1 MLVKLRC
8 KSCFAKVAADD
19 DVIGKEVNCP
29 SCQALFF
36 IPKPQFGFGK
46 VLGGYEIE
54 QFLGSGAMG
63 EVYMARQISMNRPVA
78 LKVIK
83 HDISMDR
90 EVVDRFTYEA
100 QTLARLNHTNIVP
113 AFDAGHTDECYYMAM
128 GYIDGETLEDKLKRK
143 GPMDEVE
150 LIKISLKVIDALEY
164 AWNEFKLLH
173 RDIKPANIMI
183 DQMGEVRLMDMGIA
197 KNTTEDGGLTRPGL
211 VVGTPF
217 FMSPEQAQA
226 SAAIDYKSDVY
237 ALAASMYQMV
247 TGILPFQGQNVMA
260 ILAKKVNAP
269 VAAPHEIKSYVS
281 KELSSLILKL
291 LHYDPIERFS
301 DFDELKNS
309 LKECLKIAKKNKKK
323 ESNVVRTKFMKVP
336 DEVLQHIETEEM
348 AKSQNVKALKKN
360 KSIGL
365 IVALIVLIF
374 GLGLTL
380 ALVDTKGDEEKE
392 ELVVEELEVKKPKKI
407 LANNAALTEMF
418 AEEDGGKTEQRRIKL
433 RPRDFVAE
441 HLKYQIRMKGKV
453 GYDSLKSVGS
463 VSFNKYGALAMRQGA
478 FVDSNLKDEFHKSFV
493 DSKGFTF
500 FVIAKMNGEYNNEG
514 VIFCYGKDHENFN
527 VKLQIIDGEVFF
539 LARKFIKAKPEILKY
554 KICDVSDSPKTLTVS
569 YTSGKLLIYETRE
582 KRHEIDGMTSL
593 MSDWLNYPITFGD
606 HFSGEH
612 SYYRG
617 DIYTFMMLDAFMPET
632 QLSHINEFISKGL
645 SKKMRRE

>member
-29 SCQALFF
+29 NCQALFF

-90 EVVDRFTYEA
+90 EVVDRFTHEA

-226 SAAIDYKSDVY
+226 SAGIDYKSDVY

-247 TGILPFQGQNVMA
+247 TGVLPFQGQNVMA

-269 VAAPHEIKSYVS
+269 VVSPHEIKSYVS

-291 LHYDPIERFS
+291 LHYDPAERFS
-301 DFDELKNS
+301 DFNELKDS
-309 LKECLKIAKKNKKK
+309 LKNCLKIAKKNKKK

-348 AKSQNVKALKKN
+348 AKSQNVKSLKKN

-365 IVALIVLIF
+365 IAALVVLIL
-374 GLGLTL
+374 GLGITL
-380 ALVDTKGDEEKE
+380 AVVDTKEKPPEKE
-392 ELVVEELEVKKPKKI
+392 LVENEIENSKPKKI

-418 AEEDGGKTEQRRIKL
+418 AEDDEETQAKSRARLK
-433 RPRDFVAE
+433 PRDLVAD
-441 HLKYQIRMKGKV
+441 HLKYKLWAKGKV

-463 VSFNKYGALAMRQGA
+463 ANFNKYGALSMQKGA
-478 FVDSNLKDEFHKSFV
+478 FVDANLTDDFHKSFV

-500 FVIAKMNGEYNNEG
+500 LIVAKMDKEHANEG

-527 VKLQIIDGEVFF
+527 IKLQIIDGEVYL
-539 LARKFIKAKPEILKY
+539 LARKFIKAKPEVLKY
-554 KICDVSDSPKTLTVS
+554 KVCEVSDVPKTLTVS
-569 YTSGKLLIYETRE
+569 YEPGKLLIYDARE
-582 KRHEIDGMTSL
+582 KCHEVDGLTSL

-617 DIYTFMMLDAFMPET
+617 DIFKFMMLDTFLPEM

-645 SKKMRRE
+645 SKKKRRD